1 MLFKQ
6 KAIVPSAAKGG
17 RRQRCTTPSHD
28 ILVLRDDDR
37 GSAYLASGGNEP
49 LERLEREAGAELGW
63 LWPAAARR
71 ALLHNCKISL
81 SPRLFTSGGICV
93 NITSIAIH
101 LSTDIGGLS

>member
-37 GSAYLASGGNEP
+37 GSTHLASVGNEP
-49 LERLEREAGAELGW
+49 LERLAG
-63 LWPAAARR
+63 R

-93 NITSIAIH
+93 NIMPVE
-101 LSTDIGGLS
+101 